1 MEWALR
7 RRQELERQT
16 ADGALQLATLHYEAE
31 DYRESVEA
39 ARESLKFEPTR
50 QEAHLMVMKALMKGG
65 RPEAAID
72 QYHECE
78 KLLKQ
83 TYGTEPETVMIE
95 YFHRARMSM

>member
-1 MEWALR
+1 
-7 RRQELERQT
+7 
-16 ADGALQLATLHYEAE
+16 
-31 DYRESVEA
+31 
-39 ARESLKFEPTR
+39 
-50 QEAHLMVMKALMKGG
+50 MKGG